1 MAKIRKK
8 PKKSIN
14 KNINKKSFTQS
25 TPNIAEKLDNEM
37 VAFLDTEF
45 LTSQIKGG
53 PPAKLVSVGFV
64 VCGKNFE
71 EVTRFHSYIYAEDKL
86 HDRFQEMTG
95 IERKDLLSAPDYEL
109 VMEEVAE
116 QLEAWEVSRIYVW
129 GPDKYVIQRDLLEYR
144 KDASK
149 RTKKIVN
156 RILRMIKDIEDIY
169 SAKLDLQSAG
179 IGSLKILCGLG
190 TEVSHNALDD
200 AVDLKNIIKHIDLE
214 GCSEHMLQIMKKYT
228 AEKEVYYRQRRFREK
243 WEDVSVG
250 IQEKSLG
257 LLKELGKV
265 DTVEAR
271 ALRDDLLVMCTGEA
285 MVFPTLEEYIQKEN
299 VKTGIR
305 NTNSEIT

>member
-86 HDRFQEMTG
+86 HDRFQEMTR
-95 IERKDLLSAPDYEL
+95 IERKDLLSAPD
-109 VMEEVAE
+109 
-116 QLEAWEVSRIYVW
+116 
-129 GPDKYVIQRDLLEYR
+129 KYVIQR
-144 KDASK
+144 
-149 RTKKIVN
+149 
-156 RILRMIKDIEDIY
+156 
-169 SAKLDLQSAG
+169 
-179 IGSLKILCGLG
+179 
-190 TEVSHNALDD
+190 
-200 AVDLKNIIKHIDLE
+200 
-214 GCSEHMLQIMKKYT
+214 
-228 AEKEVYYRQRRFREK
+228 
-243 WEDVSVG
+243 
-250 IQEKSLG
+250 
-257 LLKELGKV
+257 
-265 DTVEAR
+265 
-271 ALRDDLLVMCTGEA
+271 DLLVMCTGEA
-285 MVFPTLEEYIQKEN
+285 MAFPTLEEYIQKEN

>member
-95 IERKDLLSAPDYEL
+95 IERKDLLSAPD
-109 VMEEVAE
+109 
-116 QLEAWEVSRIYVW
+116 
-129 GPDKYVIQRDLLEYR
+129 KYVIQR
-144 KDASK
+144 
-149 RTKKIVN
+149 
-156 RILRMIKDIEDIY
+156 
-169 SAKLDLQSAG
+169 
-179 IGSLKILCGLG
+179 
-190 TEVSHNALDD
+190 
-200 AVDLKNIIKHIDLE
+200 
-214 GCSEHMLQIMKKYT
+214 
-228 AEKEVYYRQRRFREK
+228 
-243 WEDVSVG
+243 
-250 IQEKSLG
+250 
-257 LLKELGKV
+257 
-265 DTVEAR
+265 
-271 ALRDDLLVMCTGEA
+271 DLLVMCTGEA
-285 MVFPTLEEYIQKEN
+285 MAFPTLEEYIQKEN
-299 VKTGIR
+299 AKTGKVIR
-305 NTNSEIT
+305 DKNDK

>member
-95 IERKDLLSAPDYEL
+95 IERKDLLSAPE
-109 VMEEVAE
+109 
-116 QLEAWEVSRIYVW
+116 
-129 GPDKYVIQRDLLEYR
+129 KYVIQR
-144 KDASK
+144 
-149 RTKKIVN
+149 
-156 RILRMIKDIEDIY
+156 
-169 SAKLDLQSAG
+169 
-179 IGSLKILCGLG
+179 
-190 TEVSHNALDD
+190 
-200 AVDLKNIIKHIDLE
+200 
-214 GCSEHMLQIMKKYT
+214 
-228 AEKEVYYRQRRFREK
+228 
-243 WEDVSVG
+243 
-250 IQEKSLG
+250 
-257 LLKELGKV
+257 
-265 DTVEAR
+265 
-271 ALRDDLLVMCTGEA
+271 DLLVMCTGEA
-285 MVFPTLEEYIQKEN
+285 MAFPTLEEYIQKEN
-299 VKTGIR
+299 AKTGKVIR
-305 NTNSEIT
+305 DKNDK

>member
-53 PPAKLVSVGFV
+53 PPAKLVSFGFV

-95 IERKDLLSAPDYEL
+95 IERKDLLSAPD
-109 VMEEVAE
+109 
-116 QLEAWEVSRIYVW
+116 
-129 GPDKYVIQRDLLEYR
+129 KYVIQRDLL
-144 KDASK
+144 
-149 RTKKIVN
+149 
-156 RILRMIKDIEDIY
+156 
-169 SAKLDLQSAG
+169 
-179 IGSLKILCGLG
+179 
-190 TEVSHNALDD
+190 
-200 AVDLKNIIKHIDLE
+200 
-214 GCSEHMLQIMKKYT
+214 
-228 AEKEVYYRQRRFREK
+228 
-243 WEDVSVG
+243 
-250 IQEKSLG
+250 
-257 LLKELGKV
+257 
-265 DTVEAR
+265 
-271 ALRDDLLVMCTGEA
+271 VMCTGKA
-285 MVFPTLEEYIQKEN
+285 MAFPTLEEYIQKEN

>member
-37 VAFLDTEF
+37 AAFLDTEF

-86 HDRFQEMTG
+86 HDRFQEMTR
-95 IERKDLLSAPDYEL
+95 IERKDLLSAPD
-109 VMEEVAE
+109 
-116 QLEAWEVSRIYVW
+116 
-129 GPDKYVIQRDLLEYR
+129 KYVIQR
-144 KDASK
+144 
-149 RTKKIVN
+149 
-156 RILRMIKDIEDIY
+156 
-169 SAKLDLQSAG
+169 
-179 IGSLKILCGLG
+179 
-190 TEVSHNALDD
+190 
-200 AVDLKNIIKHIDLE
+200 
-214 GCSEHMLQIMKKYT
+214 
-228 AEKEVYYRQRRFREK
+228 
-243 WEDVSVG
+243 
-250 IQEKSLG
+250 
-257 LLKELGKV
+257 
-265 DTVEAR
+265 
-271 ALRDDLLVMCTGEA
+271 DLLVMCTGEA
-285 MVFPTLEEYIQKEN
+285 MAFPTLEEYIQKEN

>member
-144 KDASK
+144 
-149 RTKKIVN
+149 
-156 RILRMIKDIEDIY
+156 ILRMIKDIEDIY

-243 WEDVSVG
+243 WEDVSEE
-250 IQEKSLG
+250 IQKKTLG

-271 ALRDDLLVMCTGEA
+271 ALRDDLMVMCTGEA
-285 MVFPTLEEYIQKEN
+285 ISFPTLEEYIRKEE
-299 VKTGIR
+299 K
-305 NTNSEIT
+305 E

>member
-1 MAKIRKK
+1 
-8 PKKSIN
+8 
-14 KNINKKSFTQS
+14 
-25 TPNIAEKLDNEM
+25 M

-95 IERKDLLSAPDYEL
+95 IERKDLLSAPD
-109 VMEEVAE
+109 
-116 QLEAWEVSRIYVW
+116 
-129 GPDKYVIQRDLLEYR
+129 KYVIQRDLLEYR
-144 KDASK
+144 KDISK
-149 RTKKIVN
+149 RTRKIVN
-156 RILRMIKDIEDIY
+156 RILRMIKDIEGIY

-179 IGSLKILCGLG
+179 IGSLKIICGLG

-200 AVDLKNIIKHIDLE
+200 AVDLKNIIRHIDLK

-228 AEKEVYYRQRRFREK
+228 AEKEVYYRLRRFREK
-243 WEDVSVG
+243 WDDVSVG

-285 MVFPTLEEYIQKEN
+285 MAFPTLEEYIQKEN

>member
-1 MAKIRKK
+1 MATVRKK
-8 PKKSIN
+8 PKKNIN
-14 KNINKKSFTQS
+14 KNINRKSFIQN

-45 LTSQIKGG
+45 ITSQVKGG

-64 VCGKNFE
+64 ICQKNFK

-95 IERKDLLSAPDYEL
+95 IEREDLLSAPDYEL

-116 QLEAWEVSRIYVW
+116 QLEAWDVKNIYVW
-129 GPDKYVIQRDLLEYR
+129 GPDKHVIQHDLLEYR
-144 KDASK
+144 KDVSK
-149 RTKKIVN
+149 RTKKITN
-156 RILRMIKDIEDIY
+156 RILRMIKDIEGIY
-169 SAKLDLQSAG
+169 CAKLDLPSAG
-179 IGSLKILCGLG
+179 IASLKILCGLG

-200 AVDLKNIIKHIDLE
+200 AVDLKNIIRHIDME
-214 GCSEHMLQIMKKYT
+214 GCSEQMLWTMKKYI

-243 WEDVSVG
+243 WETVSEG
-250 IQEKSLG
+250 LMEKSLG

-271 ALRDDLLVMCTGEA
+271 ALRDDLLVMCTGEE
-285 MVFPTLEEYIQKEN
+285 VSFPTLEEYIRKEE
-299 VKTGIR
+299 K
-305 NTNSEIT
+305 E